1 MTKNSTNHK
10 KMKVEEK
17 EKINIELSR
26 EEYYLLR
33 DSENLIEEIRDILNK
48 YEKYNGVYKDWID
61 NSIEGIIKILY
72 QLQKG
77 F

>member
-1 MTKNSTNHK
+1 
-10 KMKVEEK
+10 MKVVEEK

-48 YEKYNGVYKDWID
+48 YEKYNGAYKDWID
-61 NSIEGIIKILY
+61 NSIKGIIKILY